1 MTPSPA
7 CSICGGETAPIL
19 LPVQVRRGGRLVF
32 RLEVPARLCEAC
44 GYVDV
49 ADSTREELIATLEDK
64 TQPGDDIV
72 FPVED

>member
-1 MTPSPA
+1 MAAVPCP
-7 CSICGGETAPIL
+7 ICGAGTAPTL
-19 LPVQVRRGGRLVF
+19 VPVQVRRGGRLAF
-32 RLEVPARLCEAC
+32 RLEVRARACPDC

-49 ADSTREELIATLEDK
+49 SDTAREELIATLERR